1 MLKFEGHMPIY
12 KKLIEFYREKIL
24 KQELQPGSRI
34 DSINK
39 MMERHQV
46 SRDTAKRVIRALID
60 EKLVVSQVG
69 RGTFIKGVTQ
79 LRKVWGVVIP
89 FYSNNIEQ
97 LISILMIHA
106 NLSNRSMEYFL
117 HYNNPDE
124 EMRIIGRLIQKGY
137 EAIIVVPNY
146 DESLTGAFY
155 RNVNVGS
162 TKLVLADYTMSGS
175 YFNYAIQSYDLG
187 VKRAVDYLL
196 HRQQGNY
203 LLLSHDT
210 WQGSNM
216 VFNLMKQTFET
227 ILDGNS
233 RHQKLFCCSDI
244 NVLTKEFIKKNQIK
258 GVLSVQDSIAIRL
271 MGRLKSWGISVPDEL
286 KVVSYGNT
294 ELSMLFSPALTVV
307 DCKYDLMAENIC
319 KMICDDN
326 ITNRQ
331 VVVQPELII
340 RET

>member
-1 MLKFEGHMPIY
+1 
-12 KKLIEFYREKIL
+12 
-24 KQELQPGSRI
+24 
-34 DSINK
+34 
-39 MMERHQV
+39 MERHHI
-46 SRDTAKRVIRALID
+46 SRDTAKRVIRALVD

-69 RGTFIKGVTQ
+69 RGTFIKGVSE
-79 LRKVWGVVIP
+79 LKKMWGVVIP
-89 FYSNNIEQ
+89 FYSNNIEE
-97 LISILMIHA
+97 LISKLMIHA
-106 NLSNRSMEYFL
+106 TLAERGMEYFL

-124 EMRIIGRLIQKGY
+124 EMRIIGNLIQKGY

-146 DESLTGAFY
+146 DESQTGEFY
-155 RNVNVGS
+155 RRLNVGS

-187 VKRAVDYLL
+187 VKRAVDYMSKK
-196 HRQQGNY
+196 QVGNY

-227 ILDGNS
+227 ILDV
-233 RHQKLFCCSDI
+233 RAKHQKLFCCSDI
-244 NVLTKEFIKKNQIK
+244 NVLTKEFLKENRIK

-271 MGRLKSWGISVPDEL
+271 MGRLKSWNISVPEEL
-286 KVVSYGNT
+286 TVVSYGNT

-307 DCKYDLMAENIC
+307 DCKYEKMAEIIREMIC
-319 KMICDDN
+319 KDEVD
-326 ITNRQ
+326 NRQ
-331 VVVQPELII
+331 VVMQPELII